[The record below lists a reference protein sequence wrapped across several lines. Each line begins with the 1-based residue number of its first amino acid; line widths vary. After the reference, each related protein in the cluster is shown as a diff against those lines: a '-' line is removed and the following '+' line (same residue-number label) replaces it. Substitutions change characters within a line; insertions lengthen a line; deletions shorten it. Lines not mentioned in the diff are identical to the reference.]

1 MAAGVFVDGLS
12 VNKSY
17 TEDEK
22 CFDDK
27 IICDFSRING
37 SKYSP
42 SGFRRE
48 IIHTFVNYNQKQLVN
63 VI

>member
-1 MAAGVFVDGLS
+1 MKLIQSLYRPGQANRAAGVFFDGLN
-12 VNKSY
+12 VNETY
-17 TEDEK
+17 IEDEK

-42 SGFRRE
+42 SALLLHCAF
-48 IIHTFVNYNQKQLVN
+48 
-63 VI
+63 